1 MDDVIALRDMFYL
14 VFGLVAVVG
23 TVYTVRT
30 GNAKSSGDDRER
42 IVRID
47 ENTKELRSDVAD
59 IKAEMRQTRTTLTDH
74 EKRLIAVEQTVKT
87 QWRRIDELRLVD
99 DMDGNHGTGKE
110 V

>member
-14 VFGLVAVVG
+14 AFGLVAVVG

-59 IKAEMRQTRTTLTDH
+59 IKAEMRQTRATLSDH
-74 EKRLIAVEQTVKT
+74 ERRIIVLETETAT
-87 QWRRIDELRLVD
+87 QWKRIDELRLAD
-99 DMDGNHGTGKE
+99 DTDGRHDEGRE